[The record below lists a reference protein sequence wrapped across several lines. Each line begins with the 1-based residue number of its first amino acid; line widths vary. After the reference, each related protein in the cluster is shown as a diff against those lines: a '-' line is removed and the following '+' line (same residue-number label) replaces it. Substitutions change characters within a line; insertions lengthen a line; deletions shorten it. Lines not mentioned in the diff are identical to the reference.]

1 MLKILGRKN
10 SSNVQ
15 KVLWCCTELGLAFE
29 REDYGGPFGKTREEP
44 YLTLNPNSVVPTVI
58 DDDLVLWESN
68 TIIRYLAAKH
78 GEGTLFPTDLGTRAL
93 GDRWMDWQLSVVNKF
108 MTTLFIGLI
117 RTPPEERDN
126 DAIAAARDG
135 LAKTMAILDRY
146 LGETEY
152 VAGDDFTVSDI
163 PVGINV
169 YRWFALDIERED
181 YANLKRWHDLIA
193 RRPGYKEHVDIG
205 LS

>member
-29 REDYGGPFGKTREEP
+29 REDYGGPFGKTKEAP

-93 GDRWMDWQLSVVNKF
+93 GDRWMDWQLSVVNNF
-108 MTTLFIGLI
+108 MPTLFIGLI

-152 VAGDDFTVSDI
+152 VAGDDFTVGDI
-163 PVGINV
+163 PVGIAA
-169 YRWFALDIERED
+169 YRWFTLDIERED
-181 YANLKRWHDLIA
+181 YGNLKRWHDLIA

>member
-15 KVLWCCTELGLAFE
+15 KVLWCCTELGLPFE
-29 REDYGGPFGKTREEP
+29 REDYGGPFGKTKEEP

-93 GDRWMDWQLSVVNKF
+93 GDRWMDWQLSVVNEF
-108 MTTLFIGLI
+108 MRTVFMGLV
-117 RTPPEERDN
+117 RTAPEDRNNE
-126 DAIAAARDG
+126 AIATARDG
-135 LAKTMAILDRY
+135 YENAMAILDRY

-152 VAGDDFTVSDI
+152 VAGADFTVGDI
-163 PVGINV
+163 PVGIMT
-169 YRWFALDIERED
+169 YRWFNLDIEREN

-193 RRPGYKEHVDIG
+193 GRPGYKEHVDIG